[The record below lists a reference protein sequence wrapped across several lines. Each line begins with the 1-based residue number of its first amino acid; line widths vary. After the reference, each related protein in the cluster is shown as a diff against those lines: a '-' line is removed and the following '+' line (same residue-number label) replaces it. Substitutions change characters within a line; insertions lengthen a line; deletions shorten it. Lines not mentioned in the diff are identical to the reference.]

1 MKGRE
6 PSFTSKTT
14 ISSSSRSRPRQSVGR
29 AAFSKRSRAKNPSG
43 NGGLNTRKKKR
54 LWKKRA
60 MPGYVLDSFALIAYF
75 RDETGAEKVEALL
88 HKEANE
94 REPLHMTEVN
104 YAEVQYIVIRRNGLP
119 GWEAVA
125 ERLIALPINFHPVTR
140 DLVNVAAPLKAAHP
154 ISLADAFAAALAKTR
169 NAELVTGDREF
180 KVVEKELKKIHWLK

>member
-1 MKGRE
+1 
-6 PSFTSKTT
+6 
-14 ISSSSRSRPRQSVGR
+14 
-29 AAFSKRSRAKNPSG
+29 
-43 NGGLNTRKKKR
+43 
-54 LWKKRA
+54 

-75 RDETGAEKVEALL
+75 RDETGAEQVEALL
-88 HKEANE
+88 HKAANE

-119 GWEAVA
+119 GWEAVE
-125 ERLIALPINFHPVTR
+125 ERLIAFPINFHPVTR

-180 KVVEKELKKIHWLK
+180 KVVEKELKKIHWLR